1 MTRDQVLQAIEEE
14 AERGNLARAIEGVT
28 GKMPGNR
35 TSEETLRDTLRKLCD
50 DPDAL
55 AKLAAW
61 FAPLVERTQ
70 LAAAEEDPALVER
83 AVISPLP
90 LDEKAAAQRDAD
102 ALDEEGA
109 GEEPRESAEGSSE
122 PLRASAHPF
131 GDSVNGLA
139 EGEEEMGEAPAQLD
153 EEEEEE
159 ESAEEE
165 PAPDYYIIRALMLP
179 HGVAAQNG
187 DVIAGGFDPKLA
199 EEIGPIPLAQVSR
212 AHAREWIEN
221 GNGAFAAAVSASKV
235 AP

>member
-28 GKMPGNR
+28 GKLPGNR
-35 TSEETLRDTLRKLCD
+35 TSEETLRETLRKLCD

-55 AKLAAW
+55 AKLALW
-61 FAPLVERTQ
+61 FAPIVERAQ

-90 LDEKAAAQRDAD
+90 LDEEAAAQRNAD

-109 GEEPRESAEGSSE
+109 GEEPHESAEGSSG

-131 GDSVNGLA
+131 GDSLNGLA
-139 EGEEEMGEAPAQLD
+139 EGDEEMGEAPAAD
-153 EEEEEE
+153 EEER
-159 ESAEEE
+159 AEEE
-165 PAPDYYIIRALMLP
+165 PAPDYYIIRAIMLP
-179 HGVAAQNG
+179 RGVEAQNG

-221 GNGAFAAAVSASKV
+221 GNGAFAAGVSASKV